1 MWNVMFLR
9 NKNYEMMLII
19 QRYDYIFDMYIRFQN
34 KTATCYQSVYG
45 LNSFVLNKANPC
57 IKTL

>member
-1 MWNVMFLR
+1 MFLR

-34 KTATCYQSVYG
+34 KTATLLPKPFFLGFMREKWYQIGFLKCY
-45 LNSFVLNKANPC
+45 
-57 IKTL
+57 